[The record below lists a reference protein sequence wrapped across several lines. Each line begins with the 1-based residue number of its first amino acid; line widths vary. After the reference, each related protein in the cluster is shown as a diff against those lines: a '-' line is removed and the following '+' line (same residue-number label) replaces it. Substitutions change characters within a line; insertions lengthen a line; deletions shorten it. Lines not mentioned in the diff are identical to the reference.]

1 MKGIIVKEQI
11 LLQGNNMYERLEQIL
26 AEHNADKILLVC
38 DSSIK
43 FLKLDSYFE
52 ILETKLGTEVIR
64 FQDFIPNPTYESI
77 VEGVKILNQ
86 NNCKIIIAVGGGSA
100 IDVAKC
106 IKLFCNMSSER
117 CYLDQPI
124 ISNDICLIAV
134 PTTAGTGSE
143 ATRYA
148 VIYYNGKKQSVSDFS
163 CIPDCVLFDPTLLD
177 TLPVYQ
183 KKATMMDAFC
193 HAIEAYWSVNSTDES
208 KALSRQAIS
217 IILDAMDGYIANT
230 QVGNEKMQKAAYYA
244 GKAINITQ
252 TTAGHAMSYK
262 LTSLYGISHG
272 HAVAICLPP
281 IWDYMLAHTTD
292 CIDPR
297 GEEYLQQTFD
307 ELATILGCQT
317 GKEAVVYFE
326 RMLEKL
332 ELKAPGLSSTHDL
345 DILAR
350 SVNPDRLKNNPI
362 RLCSETLYQLYEDI
376 LKGKGN
382 INES

>member
-1 MKGIIVKEQI
+1 MKEQI

-26 AEHNADKILLVC
+26 IEHNAGKILLVC

-52 ILETKLGTEVIR
+52 ILEAKLRTEVIR
-64 FQDFIPNPTYESI
+64 FQDFIPNPTYESV

-86 NNCKIIIAVGGGSA
+86 NNCKMVVAVGGGSA

-106 IKLFCNMSSER
+106 IKLFSNMSFER

-163 CIPDCVLFDPTLLD
+163 CIPDYVLFDPALLD

-193 HAIEAYWSVNSTDES
+193 HAIEAYWSINSTDES
-208 KALSRQAIS
+208 KAFSKMAIS
-217 IILDAMDGYIANT
+217 IISESMDGYIANT
-230 QVGNEKMQKAAYYA
+230 RVGNEKMQKAAYYA

-281 IWDYMLAHTTD
+281 IWDYMLAHIAE

-307 ELATILGCQT
+307 ELATLLGCQR
-317 GKEAVVYFE
+317 GKEAMECFKQV
-326 RMLEKL
+326 LEKL
-332 ELKAPGLSSTHDL
+332 ELKAPGSIGNHDL
-345 DILAR
+345 ETLVR

-362 RLCSETLYQLYEDI
+362 RLTSEILCQLYEDI
-376 LKGKGN
+376 LKG
-382 INES
+382 